1 MAKQTNQD
9 TSQLN
14 SAIAVLESEN
24 LKLKS
29 EINTL
34 NDEKSALIQETNQL
48 NSGIAVL
55 ESENLKLKSEINNL
69 HAEKSACIQEFE
81 KASSERDAA
90 LEIVTDLSQQ
100 VADQST
106 VKTEKEI
113 MVNVDGV
120 KYILERRSLHT
131 PNGEIKPEDMA
142 KDIPFLRDLIAT
154 SSGNIRP
161 ASK

>member
-1 MAKQTNQD
+1 MPK
-9 TSQLN
+9 
-14 SAIAVLESEN
+14 
-24 LKLKS
+24 
-29 EINTL
+29 
-34 NDEKSALIQETNQL
+34 
-48 NSGIAVL
+48 
-55 ESENLKLKSEINNL
+55 
-69 HAEKSACIQEFE
+69 KSACIQEFE